1 MDTNPLAMD
10 PEIIINNNADSF
22 KLGLKAIKLL
32 SECPMHLCVKDKTN
46 LDFELEENIY
56 SHAFDG
62 PHPSGLTGTHMH
74 FISPASLNNINWSIC
89 YSDVISIGTF
99 FKEGKI
105 PTIKHVC
112 FSGPKIENP
121 RIISTRIGA
130 CIDEICAGE
139 ISHSENRVV
148 SGSLINGRESIGP
161 YAYIGR
167 YHNQI
172 CAIEEPNSS
181 DRELFDWALLGTKRY
196 SKLGIF
202 ISSLF
207 KNKKFDIKAR
217 MYGPDRAILP
227 VGVYEEV
234 FPLNLLISLLLR
246 ELAIG
251 DTEQLQSLGVLE
263 LDEEDLALCSFVCPS
278 KYDFGYLLRERLTT
292 IEVEG

>member
-46 LDFELEENIY
+46 LDFELKENFY

-112 FSGPKIENP
+112 FSGPK
-121 RIISTRIGA
+121 
-130 CIDEICAGE
+130 
-139 ISHSENRVV
+139 
-148 SGSLINGRESIGP
+148 
-161 YAYIGR
+161 
-167 YHNQI
+167 
-172 CAIEEPNSS
+172 
-181 DRELFDWALLGTKRY
+181 
-196 SKLGIF
+196 
-202 ISSLF
+202 
-207 KNKKFDIKAR
+207 
-217 MYGPDRAILP
+217 
-227 VGVYEEV
+227 
-234 FPLNLLISLLLR
+234 
-246 ELAIG
+246 
-251 DTEQLQSLGVLE
+251 
-263 LDEEDLALCSFVCPS
+263 
-278 KYDFGYLLRERLTT
+278 
-292 IEVEG
+292 